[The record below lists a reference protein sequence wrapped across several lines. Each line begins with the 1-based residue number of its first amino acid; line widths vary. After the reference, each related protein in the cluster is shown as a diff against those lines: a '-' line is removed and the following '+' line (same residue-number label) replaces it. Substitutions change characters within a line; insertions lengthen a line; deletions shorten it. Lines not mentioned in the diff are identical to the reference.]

1 MPNEGDMEINL
12 ELWIQNAPFSQ
23 SYSYLKPYIYNI
35 FYGFQN
41 VLKTIFNSLPYA
53 IKNIVC
59 LQSRLCLIVIL
70 PQGPK
75 RRPKRGRRAEYVK
88 GTTIGMRSEEIW
100 KSQNTFNILNAL
112 HITNKSSKCLKV
124 VVSPWNLLCN
134 ISTDY

>member
-41 VLKTIFNSLPYA
+41 VLKTLFNSLSYS

-88 GTTIGMRSEEIW
+88 GTTIGMRSKEIW
-100 KSQNTFNILNAL
+100 KSQNTFNIFDLNDL
-112 HITNKSSKCLKV
+112 SQSTSGVLPVPLIMKKEKKWL
-124 VVSPWNLLCN
+124 WNF
-134 ISTDY
+134 